1 MSGPVF
7 LVLLYHMCHSCSIQS
22 ISRIFSISPKVII
35 EQPVVQVHVR
45 SLANIPFSLMF
56 FLLDLKVMTPSFFLC
71 EMVFAATVRLKT
83 FAGWRIE
90 SVNDCGA
97 REVTVGDLLLW
108 AQCAFESAYIAVKLQ
123 TKQEQR
129 TERITAKTDC
139 TNEIYIM
146 ENKWCKQDMPWG

>member
-1 MSGPVF
+1 MTET
-7 LVLLYHMCHSCSIQS
+7 LLLYSYCTVPHVPLLVQWIHQQNFIHQPKGYNWAASCASACQ
-22 ISRIFSISPKVII
+22 ISGKHTVFIDALFAGFKSDDS
-35 EQPVVQVHVR
+35 Q
-45 SLANIPFSLMF
+45 LFFFFFF
-56 FLLDLKVMTPSFFLC
+56 FLYV
-71 EMVFAATVRLKT
+71 MVFAATVRLKT

-123 TKQEQR
+123 PKQEQR

-139 TNEIYIM
+139 TNEI
-146 ENKWCKQDMPWG
+146 